1 MDDEIKIGEIENDAI
16 ALTLYFPSDEFQKMK
31 SILEEYDKRK
41 MDEYDVMPKLMY
53 WAYKAIRLNIHSID
67 LQNKLK
73 P

>member
-31 SILEEYDKRK
+31 STLEEYYQKK
-41 MDEYDVMPKLMY
+41 MDAYDVMHKLEN
-53 WAYKAIRLNIHSID
+53 WAYKAIRSNIHAID